1 MFPELH
7 AVLKLD
13 QKDLHGTYVNVLEET
28 EQSGSFLVHHFLSHS
43 LKSGKSIVFLGLEH
57 SLGHYH
63 AVGMKLGNNL
73 QKAKEAGQIAF
84 IEGLK
89 LTSEAYGEES
99 SDFDDDKPQTEF
111 SFVSSKNLADPLK
124 KLYFYIRETACSLQA
139 KNSGSELVIIVDKLS
154 LFQTL
159 GVSTHDLTVF
169 TKYLHQLILEISA
182 SLVTLAR
189 VDPEDEE
196 SDELANYLLNNC
208 DLSVWTWPLKTGK
221 SSSVSGNMKFR
232 WLERFESG
240 RYQFSVEDKN
250 VKVFALGASNAVL

>member
-13 QKDLHGTYVNVLEET
+13 QKDLHGTYVNVLEEA

-89 LTSEAYGEES
+89 LTSEAYG
-99 SDFDDDKPQTEF
+99 
-111 SFVSSKNLADPLK
+111 K
-124 KLYFYIRETACSLQA
+124 KAVTSTTTSHRR
-139 KNSGSELVIIVDKLS
+139 NSVLCHPRIW
-154 LFQTL
+154 
-159 GVSTHDLTVF
+159 
-169 TKYLHQLILEISA
+169 LIHSRNCISI
-182 SLVTLAR
+182 
-189 VDPEDEE
+189 
-196 SDELANYLLNNC
+196 
-208 DLSVWTWPLKTGK
+208 
-221 SSSVSGNMKFR
+221 
-232 WLERFESG
+232 SG
-240 RYQFSVEDKN
+240 RQP
-250 VKVFALGASNAVL
+250 AASRPKTPEANL